1 MQYNDHNFFIH
12 IPGYLTIE
20 KVPLY
25 YSIMEVLKDSI
36 INGIYPVG
44 TFLPTETE
52 LEKKFNVSK
61 ITIRKAIELLEN
73 DGYVSKKSGKGTTV
87 ISNNIFNKLSNGQS
101 FSSILNQQGYQVTKE
116 HTQFEYIDID
126 PQNELFPY
134 FSRKC
139 LRITRCYYLDGQPY
153 IHFSHYLPSSL
164 HIPEIST
171 PNDFSLYTYLYQNNI
186 SVSQFDDEFYA
197 EFPPLNILESLN
209 LEKGP
214 VLGRKRV
221 TYDTNNNVIEVSYA
235 RYNTR
240 IHNYQIKCLKSK
252 VCILSLKKTV
262 TK

>member
-1 MQYNDHNFFIH
+1 M
-12 IPGYLTIE
+12 
-20 KVPLY
+20 
-25 YSIMEVLKDSI
+25 
-36 INGIYPVG
+36 
-44 TFLPTETE
+44 
-52 LEKKFNVSK
+52 
-61 ITIRKAIELLEN
+61 
-73 DGYVSKKSGKGTTV
+73 
-87 ISNNIFNKLSNGQS
+87 
-101 FSSILNQQGYQVTKE
+101 TKE

-240 IHNYQIKCLKSK
+240 IHNYQIKSN
-252 VCILSLKKTV
+252 V
-262 TK
+262 

>member
-1 MQYNDHNFFIH
+1 M
-12 IPGYLTIE
+12 IE

-116 HTQFEYIDID
+116 HTQFEYIDLL
-126 PQNELFPY
+126 PQDSLFPY
-134 FSRKC
+134 FSKKC
-139 LRITRCYYLDGQPY
+139 LKITRCYYLDGQPY
-153 IHFSHYLPSSL
+153 IHFTHYLPGHL
-164 HIPEIST
+164 ELPQIDN
-171 PNDFSLYTYLYQNNI
+171 PNGLSLYTYLYQNNLSI
-186 SVSQFDDEFYA
+186 DQFHDDFFVD
-197 EFPPLNILESLN
+197 FPPLDILESLHLKN
-209 LEKGP
+209 GP

-221 TYDTNNNVIEVSYA
+221 TYDMNNKIIEVSYA

-240 IHNYQIKCLKSK
+240 IHNYQIQFK
-252 VCILSLKKTV
+252 V
-262 TK
+262 